1 MNVARV
7 FCKPGVLLLSSLVV
21 AATGCDEKHPQ
32 VVATPPPVVEVSLPV
47 LRQVTDYQV
56 FTARTAAV
64 ESVDIK
70 ARVTGYLTEILF
82 KDGDEV
88 AKGKVLFQI
97 DDRPYKAALDLA
109 RETLKFNQASLKK
122 AQADLQIGLDV
133 QKQST
138 GAISQQDIVKREAAV
153 DEAKASVGQALASL
167 EKAQLYFDWCTVT
180 SPISGRIN
188 RHFIDAGNM
197 VSQDVSV
204 LTNIVSLKPTW
215 AYFDV
220 DENTALN
227 IQRLVEQGLIPSPR
241 KDEAPVEM
249 TLASGAGHT
258 FKGTINFISNQLDP
272 NTGSLHVRAVFPNED
287 GRLGAGLFGRIKM
300 PTSAEHAALLVN
312 DQAIG
317 TNQGQKYILVVNDKK
332 EVEYRIVDVG
342 QLFDGMR
349 EVTPFKTIKED
360 SGGKE
365 VSKKVEVLKATD
377 RVIVDGL
384 QRARPGT
391 TVEPRLVSM
400 QTLMPE
406 SSAKSK

>member
-1 MNVARV
+1 MNSART
-7 FCKPGVLLLSSLVV
+7 FCKSSFVVLSIITLLPV
-21 AATGCDEKHPQ
+21 ACDEKHPR

-47 LRQVTDYQV
+47 QRQVTDYQV
-56 FTARTAAV
+56 FIARTAAV

-88 AKGKVLFQI
+88 AKGKVLFRI
-97 DDRPYKAALDLA
+97 DDRTYKAALDLA
-109 RETLKFNQASLKK
+109 RETLKFSQASLKK

-138 GAISQQDIVKREAAV
+138 GAISHQDIVKREAAR

-167 EKAQLYFDWCTVT
+167 EKAQLYFDWCTVA

-188 RHFIDAGNM
+188 RHFIDVGNM

-220 DENTALN
+220 DEKTVLN
-227 IQRLVEQGLIPSPR
+227 IKGLVEQGLIPSVR
-241 KDEAPVEM
+241 KDEAAVEM
-249 TLASGAGHT
+249 TLASGVGDI

-300 PTSAEHAALLVN
+300 PTSAEHPALLVN
-312 DQAIG
+312 EQAIG

-332 EVEYRIVDVG
+332 EVEYRIVEVG

-349 EVTPFKTIKED
+349 EVKPFKTIKED

-365 VSKKVEVLKATD
+365 VTRKVEVLKATD

-391 TVEPRLVSM
+391 TVDPRLVSM

-406 SSAKSK
+406 SSTRSK